1 MFKNNF
7 SVSLK
12 LFRVDLREAEGS
24 WGRGGGREG
33 SGLKYPRH
41 KVFSGLYY
49 FFFRSVKTKIKIIVF
64 IFILRRT
71 IM

>member
-12 LFRVDLREAEGS
+12 LFRVDLKEAEGS
-24 WGRGGGREG
+24 WERGGGREG

-49 FFFRSVKTKIKIIVF
+49 FFFRSVKT
-64 IFILRRT
+64 
-71 IM
+71 